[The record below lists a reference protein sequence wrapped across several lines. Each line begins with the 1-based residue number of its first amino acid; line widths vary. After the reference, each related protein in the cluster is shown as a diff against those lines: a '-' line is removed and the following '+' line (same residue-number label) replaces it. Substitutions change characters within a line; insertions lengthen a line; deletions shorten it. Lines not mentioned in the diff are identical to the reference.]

1 MQTHF
6 QLQLIN
12 FLEEGIFDIMI
23 GSSQVASIN
32 IKQDV
37 DPQELV
43 LLVSFFALS
52 IFHLKILK
60 EVSTKD
66 T

>member
-6 QLQLIN
+6 QLQLIT
-12 FLEEGIFDIMI
+12 FLVEGIFDIMI

-37 DPQELV
+37 DPQELF

-52 IFHLKILK
+52 IFHLKIL
-60 EVSTKD
+60 EVVSPKD